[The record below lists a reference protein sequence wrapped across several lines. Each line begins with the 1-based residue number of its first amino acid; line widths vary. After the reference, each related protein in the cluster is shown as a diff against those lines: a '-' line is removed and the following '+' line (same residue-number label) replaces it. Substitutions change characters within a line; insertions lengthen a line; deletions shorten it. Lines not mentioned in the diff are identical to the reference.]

1 MFSLDQFA
9 VLRTTRGT
17 LGDGPFLVRPLFN
30 RQHAAA
36 LRSGTVNTQDAL
48 RVIIKTADH
57 STRVAIAFGRRD
69 SHATQNTVTFAQ
81 RRITIA
87 QCHKDDRLRASS
99 SPFQR
104 TGKQITIAV
113 NASDFQ
119 HRHRRQ
125 VFSIAIARLTL
136 GQMTLVFQLA
146 QHTFQI
152 NALSALDI
160 KRLGDVALG
169 GFGGM
174 VGNPLQDFGFG
185 RDLFH
190 VPRLSTQATRG

>member
-1 MFSLDQFA
+1 
-9 VLRTTRGT
+9 
-17 LGDGPFLVRPLFN
+17 
-30 RQHAAA
+30 
-36 LRSGTVNTQDAL
+36 
-48 RVIIKTADH
+48 
-57 STRVAIAFGRRD
+57 
-69 SHATQNTVTFAQ
+69 
-81 RRITIA
+81 
-87 QCHKDDRLRASS
+87 
-99 SPFQR
+99 
-104 TGKQITIAV
+104 
-113 NASDFQ
+113 
-119 HRHRRQ
+119 
-125 VFSIAIARLTL
+125 
-136 GQMTLVFQLA
+136 MTLVFQLA